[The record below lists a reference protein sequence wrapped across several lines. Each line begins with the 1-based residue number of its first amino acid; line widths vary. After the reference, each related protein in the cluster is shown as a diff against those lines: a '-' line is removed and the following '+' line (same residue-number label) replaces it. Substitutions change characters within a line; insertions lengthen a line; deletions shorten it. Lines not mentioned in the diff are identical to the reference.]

1 MDAQLQAELN
11 AAIATLNY
19 IGKEAK
25 RGAKKDLREA
35 AGVIVSASK
44 GAVPVGEKAHSRYS
58 NGKVVAIYRPGNL
71 KRSIRIL
78 PLRRAKQSVLV
89 GPLAR
94 GGTPDGFYGRF
105 LEFGTKYIAPA
116 GFMARAAAA
125 SGAIAQRIAVELL
138 KRRVLQ
144 YSNRV

>member
-11 AAIATLNY
+11 TAVAKLNR
-19 IGKEAK
+19 IGDEVK
-25 RGAKKDLREA
+25 RGVKKDLQEA
-35 AGVIVSASK
+35 ASVIVSASK
-44 GAVPVGEKAHSRYS
+44 GAAPMGEKTHSRYS
-58 NGKVVAIYRPGNL
+58 NGKVVAVYRPGNL

-78 PLRRAKQSVLV
+78 PLIRARQSVLV

-94 GGTPDGFYGRF
+94 GGNIDGFYARF
-105 LEFGTKYIAPA
+105 LEFGTKHISPNR
-116 GFMARAAAA
+116 FMERAAAA

-144 YSNRV
+144 HSNRG